1 MKGENIMLEIFRTD
15 LETNKTEIVTKYEK
29 GNWINMISPSEDEI
43 MDVCKNLKI
52 NEDFIRYALDY
63 EEKIGYEDELNI
75 NNMRFSK
82 KLLLL
87 FIEEVIFLDYYSVVL
102 DDDGYY
108 TLRMKNENTLLLL
121 TFKNNNIHFYI
132 NSKEYSNSGD
142 TTLEELFS
150 NIDSS
155 AYENFFIQKKVNMY
169 VDNETH
175 LVRFCPKRKIDDKT
189 NEFSELAFKMRE
201 YEISLSFNLAEHHKK
216 GSLKEN
222 IISSIKA
229 IGKKFKFKKDTTI
242 RNFSVLYTKDIR
254 ERCGDKIT
262 KIEQENPNESHVGLY
277 YDKIYEDDVATELAR
292 IANESKDEI
301 ISFFEP
307 NLNITYLKLLG
318 YTYLTIP
325 FEHLP

>member
-1 MKGENIMLEIFRTD
+1 MSTNSNIYNTIFLLIRKISLLIIELIGKTKDYYLLSRQGIILEEIKND
-15 LETNKTEIVTKYEK
+15 YLLYWKDSILEKIKSR
-29 GNWINMISPSEDEI
+29 IDE
-43 MDVCKNLKI
+43 L
-52 NEDFIRYALDY
+52 
-63 EEKIGYEDELNI
+63 EKIGYEDELNI

-277 YDKIYEDDVATELAR
+277 YDKIYDDDVATELAR

-307 NLNITYLKLLG
+307 NLNITYLL
-318 YTYLTIP
+318 
-325 FEHLP
+325 

>member
-1 MKGENIMLEIFRTD
+1 MPTNKYNSIDSSIFLLIKEIFSLTRKILLLIIELIGKTKD
-15 LETNKTEIVTKYEK
+15 YYLLSHQGIILEEIKNDYLLYWQDSVLDKIK
-29 GNWINMISPSEDEI
+29 NRISE
-43 MDVCKNLKI
+43 L
-52 NEDFIRYALDY
+52 
-63 EEKIGYEDELNI
+63 EKIGYEDELNI

-229 IGKKFKFKKDTTI
+229 IGKKFKFKKKDTTI

-307 NLNITYLKLLG
+307 NLNITYLL
-318 YTYLTIP
+318 
-325 FEHLP
+325 

>member
-1 MKGENIMLEIFRTD
+1 MPTNKYNSIYSSIFLLIKEIFLLTRKISLLIIELIGKTKD
-15 LETNKTEIVTKYEK
+15 YYLLSRQGIILEEIKNDYLLYWKDSILEK
-29 GNWINMISPSEDEI
+29 IKSRIDE
-43 MDVCKNLKI
+43 L
-52 NEDFIRYALDY
+52 
-63 EEKIGYEDELNI
+63 EKIGYEDELNI

-307 NLNITYLKLLG
+307 NLNITYLL
-318 YTYLTIP
+318 
-325 FEHLP
+325 

>member
-1 MKGENIMLEIFRTD
+1 MIMSTNSNIYNTIFLLIRKISLLIIELIGKTKDYYLLSRQGIILEEIKND
-15 LETNKTEIVTKYEK
+15 YLLYWKDSILEKIKSR
-29 GNWINMISPSEDEI
+29 IDE
-43 MDVCKNLKI
+43 L
-52 NEDFIRYALDY
+52 
-63 EEKIGYEDELNI
+63 EKIGYEDELNI

-201 YEISLSFNLAEHHKK
+201 DEISLSFNLAEHHKK

-307 NLNITYLKLLG
+307 NLNITYLL
-318 YTYLTIP
+318 
-325 FEHLP
+325 

>member
-1 MKGENIMLEIFRTD
+1 MPTNKYNSIDSSIFLLIKEIFSLTRKILLLIIELIGKTKD
-15 LETNKTEIVTKYEK
+15 YYLLSHQGIILEEIKNDYLLYWQDSVLDKIK
-29 GNWINMISPSEDEI
+29 NRISE
-43 MDVCKNLKI
+43 L
-52 NEDFIRYALDY
+52 
-63 EEKIGYEDELNI
+63 EKIGYEDELNI

-201 YEISLSFNLAEHHKK
+201 DEISLSFNLAEHHKK

-307 NLNITYLKLLG
+307 NLNITYLL
-318 YTYLTIP
+318 
-325 FEHLP
+325 

>member
-1 MKGENIMLEIFRTD
+1 MSTNSNIYNTIFLLIRKISLLIIELIGKTKDYYLLSRQGIILEEIKND
-15 LETNKTEIVTKYEK
+15 YLLYWKDSILEKIKSR
-29 GNWINMISPSEDEI
+29 IDE
-43 MDVCKNLKI
+43 L
-52 NEDFIRYALDY
+52 
-63 EEKIGYEDELNI
+63 EKIGYEDELNI

-201 YEISLSFNLAEHHKK
+201 DEISLSFNLAEHHKK

-307 NLNITYLKLLG
+307 NLNITYLL
-318 YTYLTIP
+318 
-325 FEHLP
+325 

>member
-1 MKGENIMLEIFRTD
+1 MPTNKYNSIDSSIFLLIKEIFSLTRKILLLIIELIGKTKD
-15 LETNKTEIVTKYEK
+15 YYLLSHQGIILEEIKNDYLLYWQDSVLDKIK
-29 GNWINMISPSEDEI
+29 NRIS
-43 MDVCKNLKI
+43 KL
-52 NEDFIRYALDY
+52 
-63 EEKIGYEDELNI
+63 EKIGYEDELNI

-201 YEISLSFNLAEHHKK
+201 DEISLSFSLAEHHKK

-277 YDKIYEDDVATELAR
+277 YDKIYDDDVATELAR

-301 ISFFEP
+301 ISLFEP
-307 NLNITYLKLLG
+307 NLNI
-318 YTYLTIP
+318 P
-325 FEHLP
+325 

>member
-1 MKGENIMLEIFRTD
+1 MSTNSNIYNTIFLLIRKISLLIIELIGKTKDYYLLSHQGIILE
-15 LETNKTEIVTKYEK
+15 EIKNDYLLYWQDSVLDKIK
-29 GNWINMISPSEDEI
+29 NRISE
-43 MDVCKNLKI
+43 L
-52 NEDFIRYALDY
+52 
-63 EEKIGYEDELNI
+63 EKIGYEDELNI

-201 YEISLSFNLAEHHKK
+201 DEISLSFNLAEHHKK

-307 NLNITYLKLLG
+307 NLNITYLL
-318 YTYLTIP
+318 
-325 FEHLP
+325 

>member
-1 MKGENIMLEIFRTD
+1 MPTNKYNSIDSSIFLLIKEIFSLTRKILLLIIELIGKTKD
-15 LETNKTEIVTKYEK
+15 YYLLSHQGIILEEIKNDYLLYWQDSVLDKIK
-29 GNWINMISPSEDEI
+29 NRIS
-43 MDVCKNLKI
+43 KL
-52 NEDFIRYALDY
+52 
-63 EEKIGYEDELNI
+63 EKIGYEDELNI

-201 YEISLSFNLAEHHKK
+201 DEISLSFSLAEHHKK

-307 NLNITYLKLLG
+307 NLNITYLL
-318 YTYLTIP
+318 
-325 FEHLP
+325 